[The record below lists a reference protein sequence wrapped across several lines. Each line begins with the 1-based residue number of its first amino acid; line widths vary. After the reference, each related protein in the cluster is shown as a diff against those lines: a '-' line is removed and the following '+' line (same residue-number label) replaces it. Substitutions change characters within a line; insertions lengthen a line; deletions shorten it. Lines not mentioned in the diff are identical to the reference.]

1 MSRNILGHPD
11 RYRRVKIGSAIVG
24 GRGGV
29 IRPHVPVAV
38 PEYIDLE
45 RIGALEA
52 KIKGLESALR
62 GQIENRRQDAAG

>member
-1 MSRNILGHPD
+1 MPE
-11 RYRRVKIGSAIVG
+11 
-24 GRGGV
+24 
-29 IRPHVPVAV
+29 VP
-38 PEYIDLE
+38 YIDLE